1 MDLDKI
7 HDLEIQL
14 GYKFTKKELLIR
26 ALTHPTFSNVESMK
40 KGGAKRNCPHQE
52 TFTTLGDAVLKAS
65 LVLLLVDL
73 DVKKKG
79 KITILKKDLE
89 NNLTLADV
97 GERLQLLEKKCFL
110 HKIGDEKKVQEG
122 AVSYRSDTVEAI
134 IAAIFIDSNY
144 SMEETKKCIK
154 KILGPELRDLKK
166 KLLE

>member
-14 GYKFTKKELLIR
+14 GYTFTKKELLIR

-97 GERLQLLEKKCFL
+97 GERLQLLEKNCLL

-154 KILGPELRDLKK
+154 KILGPELYDLKK